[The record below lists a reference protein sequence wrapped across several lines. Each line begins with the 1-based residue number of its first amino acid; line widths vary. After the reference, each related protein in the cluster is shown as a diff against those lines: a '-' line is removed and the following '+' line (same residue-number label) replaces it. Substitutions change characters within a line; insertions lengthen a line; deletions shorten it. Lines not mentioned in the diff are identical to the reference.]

1 MTTGARLAVVGC
13 GIQLGRHLSLRAL
26 SEIRDAEVV
35 MGLAD
40 AFALDWLKAERP
52 DFESFAGLYGDDK
65 DRRETYAEM
74 VERMLDPLRCGKR
87 VCAVFYGH
95 PGVFAR
101 APHEAVRQARAEGF
115 TAFMEPGISAEACLY
130 ADLFIDPGQCGV
142 CSFEATQF
150 LISQRSADPSAWL
163 LLWQLALTGNL
174 DCIGFEPEPARLAL
188 LAEKLANGYPPD
200 HEIILYEAAQL
211 PVMPFRAD
219 RLRLADLAIASLR
232 EHTTLVVPPLHRP
245 KPDPA
250 WLDRLKAI
258 GPE

>member
-1 MTTGARLAVVGC
+1 M
-13 GIQLGRHLSLRAL
+13 L

-52 DFESFAGLYGDDK
+52 DFESFAALYGDAK
-65 DRRETYAEM
+65 DRRRTYAEM
-74 VERMLDPLRCGKR
+74 VERMLDPLRRGKR

-101 APHEAVRQARAEGF
+101 APHEAVRQALAEGF
-115 TAFMEPGISAEACLY
+115 SAFMEPGISAEACLY
-130 ADLFIDPGQCGV
+130 ADLGIDPGHCGV

-150 LISQRSADPSAWL
+150 LISERQADPSAWL

-188 LAEKLANGYPPD
+188 LSEKLQTWYPAD
-200 HEIILYEAAQL
+200 SEVILYEAAQL
-211 PVMPFRAD
+211 PVVPFRAD
-219 RLRLADLAIASLR
+219 RLRLADLPTARLR
-232 EHTTLVVPPLHRP
+232 EHTTLVVPPTHPPATDRRWLTRLRAIRRP
-245 KPDPA
+245 
-250 WLDRLKAI
+250 
-258 GPE
+258 